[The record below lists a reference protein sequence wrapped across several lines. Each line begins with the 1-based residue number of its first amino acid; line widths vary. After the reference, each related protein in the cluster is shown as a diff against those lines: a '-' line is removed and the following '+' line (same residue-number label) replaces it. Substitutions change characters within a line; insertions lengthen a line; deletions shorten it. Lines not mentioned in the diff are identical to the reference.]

1 MILCTIFG
9 QWLSVSIKVTILF
22 QIILYTFYIVTVYN
36 ICIQNTITLQVQSLS
51 TIAFVC
57 GCVSSWVLFRK
68 FYFRD
73 QGHVVQWHYTSSKLF
88 CMLGTC
94 RKIAHI
100 YTFTLHS
107 PCTKSSPFL
116 LALFWLATRA
126 ATFWSALI
134 IIMFETA
141 KCTAVSAIYYS
152 FIVCTILEGCC
163 IAYMCYVAI
172 STIQIT
178 DCALCLFSFVS
189 LSSDVLL
196 QNS

>member
-88 CMLGTC
+88 CMLGT
-94 RKIAHI
+94 
-100 YTFTLHS
+100 
-107 PCTKSSPFL
+107 KSSSFL

-126 ATFWSALI
+126 ATFWSAPI

-152 FIVCTILEGCC
+152 FIVCTIMEGCC